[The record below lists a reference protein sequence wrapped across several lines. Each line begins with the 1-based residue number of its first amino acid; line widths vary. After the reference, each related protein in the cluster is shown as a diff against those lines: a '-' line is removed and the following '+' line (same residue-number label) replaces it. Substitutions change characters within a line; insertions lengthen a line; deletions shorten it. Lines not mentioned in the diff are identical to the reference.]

1 MKQLKQAINI
11 KRNLGMKAA
20 KGYMRNR
27 NWPLLARIYVAVI

>member
-20 KGYMRNR
+20 RGFMRNR
-27 NWPLLARIYVAVI
+27 GWSLAATIYVWVI

>member
-20 KGYMRNR
+20 RGYMRNR
-27 NWPLLARIYVAVI
+27 GWSFAAKLYVTFI

>member
-27 NWPLLARIYVAVI
+27 NWPLLACIYVAII